1 MKTLELEIPKNKINK
16 QEANQNG
23 YLGIN
28 KYDGMPNNPVKF
40 KNWNE
45 YKEWKFK
52 IYGKEM
58 PEEYLD
64 LNRFETIPALDE
76 ALAETD
82 EPEVFHTMEEYKAA
96 VQRWL
101 EEDEDD

>member
-1 MKTLELEIPKNKINK
+1 METTVEVKTVKNKIKN

-23 YLGIN
+23 YLDIN

-64 LNRFETIPALDE
+64 LNRFETIPALDR
-76 ALAETD
+76 A
-82 EPEVFHTMEEYKAA
+82 
-96 VQRWL
+96 L
-101 EEDEDD
+101 EEPNEGPFNSVEELFEHIYATWDEDD